1 MGKTICYHGTDAN
14 AARCILQSGF
24 YFGTWFATGLET
36 AIAQG
41 GPHVFEVAFDN
52 IPKDESGRDF
62 WQFHLSAAIPAKRIT
77 RYRVFQVT
85 TVFENRQLRTEVFA
99 SNIARCL

>member
-14 AARCILQSGF
+14 AARCIFQSGF
-24 YFGTWFATGLET
+24 YFGTWFATNLAT
-36 AIAQG
+36 AIGLG
-41 GPHVFEVAFDN
+41 GPHVFEAAFDN
-52 IPKDESGRDF
+52 IPKGEDGGDS
-62 WQFHLSAAIPAKRIT
+62 WQFHLATAIPAKRII